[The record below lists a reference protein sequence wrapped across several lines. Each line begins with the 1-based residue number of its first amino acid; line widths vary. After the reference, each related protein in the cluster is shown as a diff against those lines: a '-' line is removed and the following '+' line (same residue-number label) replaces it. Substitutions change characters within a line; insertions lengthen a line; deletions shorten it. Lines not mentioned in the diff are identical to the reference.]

1 MSSRRVDIRT
11 TRKARPLPELNSPS
25 DSGDIKNVRY
35 ISPQTKTKQ
44 SSCVF
49 SGISRSRRTVKK
61 KSPCAKQKSSKN
73 IVLELNMDEISQT
86 DETTKSRRR
95 RLDANDYIRRRFLY
109 DDAPIEKLATPKL
122 ANVHKRAVSHDVKFR
137 NSPLALMAASSA
149 NLQKRRKRFHGKTL
163 SPANQYRGRKGR
175 RPKPI
180 IAGLVG
186 QDKSTENL
194 SLSDG
199 GSSADE
205 PISVECGNQ
214 IAESYAD
221 HGLEMEHDENSHLLK
236 PLFRKI
242 HKKNAYKH
250 DVDSSSDALQSHPD
264 YASDL
269 PGFLLN
275 DDMNDFTRSRGP
287 LVLSKRARHRLVPR
301 PSPPR
306 DDFIKQMTEYPEF
319 GLPDADEAFRH
330 QVRGT
335 FSLDQIVSAGA
346 VIREANAE
354 WSGHV
359 EESVDSSSTNPA
371 KHSGV
376 EIEDF
381 AGDLLHQISTAVNC
395 PPTSGSSRRK
405 SPIRPM
411 QVLRNEPILYHTE
424 NGGSTSVNAAGAT
437 LIQQKQLVSSFSQST
452 GSETVSTVAAGLVDL
467 CAAAGLDSTASNQ
480 TQLSHIST
488 ECTGSGEHSSQS
500 LISNV
505 SQYSLINSNLVS
517 LQPGGRMYVEAGPRT
532 PIAGYTVTPTTPV
545 SRVSLIPG
553 RFNYGQQYT
562 LSRMSHSTSG
572 TKSVSTTSVPAN
584 SSANSSS
591 RRRPTILKRGT
602 VPTSSSSANPVS
614 KISTGY
620 SVPRLPPPF
629 MRTALRSVQASSLVP
644 GAQQSARSVTYTIV
658 SAAVSGQPNVFAVA
672 PTSIGANSSTSQTAS
687 SRLFGLKR
695 NVGSSP
701 TTEARSIASF
711 SSPSNL
717 TLISCLPTS
726 SLVSSA
732 QQPVRYAFVRD
743 ASDGKKYVLLGG
755 NTSLSVTDYKSPLQ
769 STETTDKE
777 VRCENDS
784 ESCGNGD
791 AFMASSVV
799 NTPAFYSRT
808 ASSDVDVADSN
819 QNLPPE
825 QTIAM
830 VS

>member
-726 SLVSSA
+726 SLVSS
-732 QQPVRYAFVRD
+732 VYRNNR
-743 ASDGKKYVLLGG
+743 
-755 NTSLSVTDYKSPLQ
+755 
-769 STETTDKE
+769 
-777 VRCENDS
+777 
-784 ESCGNGD
+784 
-791 AFMASSVV
+791 
-799 NTPAFYSRT
+799 
-808 ASSDVDVADSN
+808 
-819 QNLPPE
+819 
-825 QTIAM
+825 
-830 VS
+830 